1 MKQPVL
7 FQLMS
12 FSKVSIVFQVV
23 EKLSKRIELLSEEVK
38 NHKMKI
44 ISLKEKR
51 DESFAP
57 QISSGGP
64 IQKIHRN
71 LASVFAI
78 TVLTAHIYLVM

>member
-12 FSKVSIVFQVV
+12 FSKVNIVFQFV

-51 DESFAP
+51 DGSFAP
-57 QISSGGP
+57 QISSGEP
-64 IQKIHRN
+64 IHKIHRN
-71 LASVFAI
+71 LASIFAI
-78 TVLTAHIYLVM
+78 TVLTVHISLVM